1 MKKIDYL
8 CDREPK
14 SRSFPTSVDL
24 LLVIVGINV
33 AATVLSLL
41 AAVQG

>member
-8 CDREPK
+8 YDREPK
-14 SRSFPTSVDL
+14 SRSFPTSVAL
-24 LLVIVGINV
+24 LLVIVGINI
-33 AATVLSLL
+33 AASVLSLL